1 MHIRT
6 LLFSLTLLF
15 VSTSLPAVE
24 LFPIPDNSAA
34 PVQARPPRELAQ
46 FRDDLIRQNLS
57 CSDLVALRNALLER
71 TQQDPQ
77 NQNFFLNRMTMVN
90 DVIAAG
96 RDCQ

>member
-6 LLFSLTLLF
+6 LLVSLTLLLF
-15 VSTSLPAVE
+15 SASLPAVE
-24 LFPIPDNSAA
+24 LFPIPDHSAA
-34 PVQARPPRELAQ
+34 PVQTHPPRELAQ

-57 CSDLVALRNALLER
+57 CTDLMALRNALLER

-77 NQNFFLNRMTMVN
+77 NQNYFLNRMTMVN
-90 DVIAAG
+90 DVIAAR